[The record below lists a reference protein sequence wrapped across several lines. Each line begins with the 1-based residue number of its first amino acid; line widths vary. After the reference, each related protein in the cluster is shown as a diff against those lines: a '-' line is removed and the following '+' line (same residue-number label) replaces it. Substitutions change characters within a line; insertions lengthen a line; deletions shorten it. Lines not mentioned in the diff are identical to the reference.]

1 MAPIGL
7 RRGAYYVR
15 LMVSDKPGVIADVT
29 AAFRD
34 EQVSIESMIQRARSR
49 TEAVPVVLN
58 MHECEEAAMQRA
70 LAKSATLDSVVETP
84 TMIRI
89 ESLA

>member
-1 MAPIGL
+1 
-7 RRGAYYVR
+7 
-15 LMVSDKPGVIADVT
+15 
-29 AAFRD
+29 
-34 EQVSIESMIQRARSR
+34 MIQRARSR

-70 LAKSATLDSVVETP
+70 LSRIAALDSVVEEP

>member
-1 MAPIGL
+1 M
-7 RRGAYYVR
+7 VR
-15 LMVSDKPGVIADVT
+15 TYGQLFQLPPL
-29 AAFRD
+29 
-34 EQVSIESMIQRARSR
+34 
-49 TEAVPVVLN
+49 PVVLN

-70 LAKSATLDSVVETP
+70 LSRIAELDSVVEAP